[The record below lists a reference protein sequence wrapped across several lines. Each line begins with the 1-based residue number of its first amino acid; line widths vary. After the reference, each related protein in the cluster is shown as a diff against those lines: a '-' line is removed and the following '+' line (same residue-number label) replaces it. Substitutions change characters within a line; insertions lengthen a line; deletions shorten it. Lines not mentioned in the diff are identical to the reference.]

1 MLYLLGAISTA
12 GIIFL
17 VLFLVLLVAVIAII
31 CIFVPLKL
39 WLKTITSGVYISMI
53 RLANLK
59 QRKYDVNEITDAY
72 ISIKKSGLNITLNE
86 LETHIL
92 SGGSIKNVINALV
105 TANNANIDLSIDL
118 AKAIDLAGLDAVETV
133 KSCITP
139 KVISTDE
146 ITAVTKDSIEIKV
159 KANITIKPQLYKL
172 IGGTGED
179 TIKAK
184 IAEAITSCIGAVN
197 NHKEVLENP
206 EIISQKA
213 LAKYEDNDSAYI
225 IISLDLVD
233 VKMGKNIG
241 AKLRLDEIEVEERIA
256 NARAEQ
262 LKAEAYLREKD
273 LSLKAQQ
280 ITVEKLKAEAEV
292 PKKIIKV
299 FEQGDMS
306 LMDYYKLQNI
316 IADTNMRKAIAKTGS
331 NDIDSLDA

>member
-1 MLYLLGAISTA
+1 MLNLLGAMSTA
-12 GIIFL
+12 GIVFLVIFL
-17 VLFLVLLVAVIAII
+17 VILAII
-31 CIFVPLKL
+31 VVLICVFVPLKL
-39 WLKTITSGVYISMI
+39 WFKTVTSGVYISMI

-59 QRKYDVNEITDAY
+59 QRKYDLNEITDAY
-72 ISIKKSGLNITLNE
+72 ISIKKAGLNLTLNE
-86 LETHIL
+86 LETHLL
-92 SGGSIKNVINALV
+92 SGGSITNVVNALI

-118 AKAIDLAGLDAVETV
+118 AKAIDLAGLNAVETV

-139 KVISTDE
+139 KVIVTDE
-146 ITAVTKDSIEIKV
+146 ISAITKDAMEIKV

-184 IAEAITSCIGAVN
+184 IAEGITATIGATN

-206 EIISQKA
+206 ENLSNKV
-213 LAKYEDNDSAYI
+213 LAKYEDKDSAYL

-233 VKMGKNIG
+233 IKIGKNIG
-241 AKLRLDEIEVEERIA
+241 AKLKLDQIELEERIS

-262 LKAEAYLREKD
+262 LKTEAFLREKD
-273 LSLKAQQ
+273 LTLKAQQ
-280 ITVEKLKAEAEV
+280 LNVEKLKAEAEV
-292 PKKIIKV
+292 PKKIVKV

-316 IADTNMRKAIAKTGS
+316 IADTNMRKAIAKTSGEDS
-331 NDIDSLDA
+331 DSLNA